1 MLDWF
6 KKKVKSE
13 EVQEKK
19 EEIKDTFDDIKEDLG
34 EGLEDFKKEA
44 KETFSE
50 IKEEI
55 NEGLSDFKEESAEV
69 LEAAKEEIRDIKED
83 IAETFDDKEE
93 EEVIETEKKSFFQ
106 RISEGLLKTKKNFSE
121 KIDEVVFSFKKI
133 DEDMFE
139 EIEEI
144 LIMADVG
151 VETTMLITD
160 KLRDRINQERNAE
173 PSMVKTF
180 LKEEIGKIMEE
191 SVESNDLK
199 LTPSPAVLL
208 VVGVNGVGKTTTIGK
223 LSHKFKS
230 EGKSVLV
237 AAADTFRAAA
247 IDQLEEW
254 GKRAGID
261 VISHQEGSDPAAV
274 VFDGIHA
281 AKARKIDILIIDTAG
296 RLHNKSNLMN
306 ELNKIFRVIDK
317 EYEGATREVL
327 LVLDATTGQNALSQA
342 KTFKEVA
349 NVTGIALT
357 KLDGTAKGGI
367 VIALQHELNIPVKLV
382 GVGEGI
388 DDLQPFENKAFVE
401 ALFD

>member
-1 MLDWF
+1 MLNWF
-6 KKKVKSE
+6 KKKLKSE

-19 EEIKDTFDDIKEDLG
+19 AEIKESLDEIKEDLA
-34 EGLEDFKKEA
+34 EGFEDLKDEA
-44 KETFSE
+44 KETFGE
-50 IKEEI
+50 MKEEFD
-55 NEGLSDFKEESAEV
+55 EGLSDFKEESAE
-69 LEAAKEEIRDIKED
+69 LIDSAKEKFTDIKED
-83 IAETFDDKEE
+83 ISENFPDEKN
-93 EEVIETEKKSFFQ
+93 EEVKKPEKKSFFQ
-106 RISEGLLKTKKNFSE
+106 KISEGLLKTKKNFSD

-160 KLRDRINQERNAE
+160 KLRERINQERNAE
-173 PSMVKTF
+173 PAMVKTF
-180 LKEEIGKIMEE
+180 LKEEIAKIMEE
-191 SVESNDLK
+191 SVENNDLK
-199 LTPSPAVLL
+199 LSPAPAVLL

-223 LSHKFKS
+223 LSNKFKN

-254 GKRAGID
+254 GRRAGIE

-281 AKARKIDILIIDTAG
+281 AKARKTDILIIDTAG

-327 LVLDATTGQNALSQA
+327 LVLDATTGQNALNQA